1 MKSILFFLFIVV
13 ALYSKEVSVF
23 GAGDLESSAPYGLTK
38 SEKVILKNKK
48 ELNRFD
54 QKIGIIKSDVSDIS
68 ERVDGLESVVDG
80 NSLKIQKHSKSLD
93 DKTKEIEVLKS
104 DISFLKEE
112 IKIITQKQN
121 DLQNSL
127 DSANLKLEEVQ
138 KSMNQVFNK
147 LVVEVE
153 KNYVTKKEFNKLV
166 KFINKQVDEAKKEKL
181 AIQKRRE
188 AEKRKAALKR
198 KKALQK
204 EKAKKKLT
212 KKKSKKE
219 LLADAKHY
227 FKKDYFKKA
236 KPIFEF
242 LVENNYRPAESSFY
256 LGEILFYKK
265 DYKGAI
271 GYYKKSMMLYDKA
284 KYIPKLLLHSA
295 ISFEKTSDKTNA
307 VNFYGTLID
316 IYPKTK
322 EAQDA
327 KKRLTKLEKKGKK

>member
-1 MKSILFFLFIVV
+1 MKSIFFFLFIVV

-54 QKIGIIKSDVSDIS
+54 QKIGIIRSDVSDIS

-93 DKTKEIEVLKS
+93 NKTKEIEVLKS
-104 DISFLKEE
+104 DILFLKEE
-112 IKIITQKQN
+112 IQIITQKQK
-121 DLQNSL
+121 DIQDSL
-127 DSANLKLEEVQ
+127 DS
-138 KSMNQVFNK
+138 SNQAFNK

-188 AEKRKAALKR
+188 AEKRKAALQR

-242 LVENNYRPAESSFY
+242 LVESNYRPAESSFY

-284 KYIPKLLLHSA
+284 KYIPRLLLHSA

-327 KKRLTKLEKKGKK
+327 KKRLTKLEKKGKNDTKSYRN

>member
-13 ALYSKEVSVF
+13 TLYSKEVSVF

-127 DSANLKLEEVQ
+127 DSTNLKLEEVQ
-138 KSMNQVFNK
+138 KSTNQAFNK

-204 EKAKKKLT
+204 EKA

-295 ISFEKTSDKTNA
+295 ISFEKTSDKINA

>member
-1 MKSILFFLFIVV
+1 MKSIFFFLFIVV

-54 QKIGIIKSDVSDIS
+54 QKIGIIRSDVSDIS
-68 ERVDGLESVVDG
+68 ERVDGLETVVDG

-93 DKTKEIEVLKS
+93 NKTKEIEVLKS
-104 DISFLKEE
+104 DILFLKEE
-112 IKIITQKQN
+112 IQIITQKQK
-121 DLQNSL
+121 DIQDSL
-127 DSANLKLEEVQ
+127 DST
-138 KSMNQVFNK
+138 NQAFNK

-153 KNYVTKKEFNKLV
+153 KNYITKKEFNKLV

-181 AIQKRRE
+181 AIQKQRE
-188 AEKRKAALKR
+188 TEKR

-242 LVENNYRPAESSFY
+242 LVESNYRPAESSFY

-265 DYKGAI
+265 DYKRAI

-284 KYIPKLLLHSA
+284 KYIPRLLLHSA

-322 EAQDA
+322 ETQDA